1 MNILF
6 YDLETCF
13 IKSGFKR
20 NITRMLEIG
29 VHGDNITYQKM
40 INPLQKYDTGEDIIK
55 NLIDMDQDPDKTI
68 HFWTKLL
75 VEKGALKSNIKR
87 ADTIKKAD
95 HISTLLKRSDLAL
108 TKENPKE
115 WLFALESFDDDVEKA
130 KKFVETKKAEP
141 PKSLLFYKTKDCL
154 LELLTYSDHIWVA
167 HNGKSFD
174 EKIVRGNA
182 ERLNIDISF
191 RFEDSLPVFRRLLK
205 GEPSY
210 SLPIL
215 HKSVLKTS
223 YKAHHAYE
231 DAKALAN
238 LFNHVV
244 GDKKIEEIFVE
255 KSDLFTLKGV
265 GKKSVEALSKKNI
278 KTLKDLYAY
287 VDTHDIQDWYKEFS
301 HVYNFKALGSKIFN
315 TASV

>member
-20 NITRMLEIG
+20 NITRILEIG
-29 VHGDNITYQKM
+29 VHAENIKYQKM
-40 INPLQKYDTGEDIIK
+40 INPLEKYNTGEDIIK
-55 NLIDMDQDPDKTI
+55 NLIQMDQDPDKTI

-87 ADTIKKAD
+87 ADTMKKAD
-95 HISTLLKRSDLAL
+95 QISTLLKRSDIAL
-108 TKENPKE
+108 TKKNPEE
-115 WLFALESFDDDVEKA
+115 WLFALESFDDDIEKA
-130 KKFVETKKAEP
+130 KEFVETKKSEKA
-141 PKSLLFYKTKDCL
+141 KSLLFYKTIDCL
-154 LELLTYSDHIWVA
+154 HELLTYSNFIWVA

-174 EKIVRGNA
+174 EKIIRGNA
-182 ERLNIDISF
+182 KRLDIDISC

-215 HKSVLKTS
+215 HKSVLKKA

-244 GDKKIEEIFVE
+244 GEKKIEEIFIK
-255 KSDLFTLKGV
+255 KSDLLTLKGV
-265 GKKSVEALSKKNI
+265 GKKSVEALNKKNI
-278 KTLKDLYAY
+278 KTLEDLYTY
-287 VDTHDIQDWYKEFS
+287 VDTHNIQDWYKEFS
-301 HVYNFKALGSKIFN
+301 HVYNYKALGSRIFS

>member
-1 MNILF
+1 MKILF

-29 VHGDNITYQKM
+29 IHAKDIQYQKM
-40 INPLQKYDTGEDIIK
+40 INPLTKYDNGEDIIQ

-87 ADTIKKAD
+87 ADTMKKAE
-95 HISTLLKRSDLAL
+95 HISTLLKRSDVAI
-108 TKENPKE
+108 TKEKPKE
-115 WLFALESFDDDVEKA
+115 WLFALESFEDDIKKA
-130 KKFVETKKAEP
+130 TNFVNTKKSDT

-154 LELLTYSDHIWVA
+154 EEILKYSDYTWVA

-182 ERLNIDISF
+182 QRLDIDIPMT
-191 RFEDSLPVFRRLLK
+191 FEDSLPVFRRLLK
-205 GEPSY
+205 DQASY

-215 HKSVLKTS
+215 HKSVLKKS

-244 GDKKIEEIFVE
+244 DGLKPSEIFIK
-255 KSDLFTLKGV
+255 KSDLLSLKGV
-265 GKKSVEALSKKNI
+265 GPKTVEVLSKKNI
-278 KTLKDLYAY
+278 KCLKDLYAY
-287 VDTHDIQDWYKEFS
+287 VDSHDIQDWNKEFS
-301 HVYNFKALGSKIFN
+301 QVYNYKALGSKIFN